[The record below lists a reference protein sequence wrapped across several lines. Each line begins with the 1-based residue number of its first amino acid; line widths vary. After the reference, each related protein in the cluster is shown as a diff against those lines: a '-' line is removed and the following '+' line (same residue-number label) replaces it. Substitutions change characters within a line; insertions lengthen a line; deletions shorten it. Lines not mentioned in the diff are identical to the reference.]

1 MRDYR
6 GSPRGTLEVGKTLI
20 AIGIVFILAGVALQL
35 GWRLWPG
42 RLPGDIVIER
52 RNVTIFFPIV
62 TCLVISVVLTILANW
77 LRR

>member
-1 MRDYR
+1 M
-6 GSPRGTLEVGKTLI
+6 GKILIVVGLVLV
-20 AIGIVFILAGVALQL
+20 AVGVAVQL
-35 GWRLWPG
+35 GWRVLPG

-62 TCLVISVVLTILANW
+62 TCLVVSVLLTILVNW